1 MKAKTVTIESYLRE
15 RRKYFQQRFSELDGS
30 PDECKASLSFYKRL
44 VEDLTRML
52 VSEAIYDSG
61 NKALHFTFE
70 AVFAEDLCIII
81 PADLCNLSTREV
93 IGQTEEYIDDQREM
107 MISALDEEV
116 ERLTALV
123 AKYEDERSVRE

>member
-1 MKAKTVTIESYLRE
+1 MKAKPVSIERCLRE
-15 RRKYFQQRFSELDGS
+15 RRKYFERRFNEVYDA
-30 PDECKASLSFYKRL
+30 PDACKAILSFYKRL

-61 NKALHFTFE
+61 NKTLHFTFE

-81 PADLCNLSTREV
+81 PSDLCNLGTREV
-93 IGQTEEYIDDQREM
+93 INQTEEYIDDQRGM